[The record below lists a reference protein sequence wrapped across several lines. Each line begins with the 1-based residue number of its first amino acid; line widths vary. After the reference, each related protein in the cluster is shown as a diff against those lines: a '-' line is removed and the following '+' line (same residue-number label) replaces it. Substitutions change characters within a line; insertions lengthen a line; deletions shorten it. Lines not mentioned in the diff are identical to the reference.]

1 MAKKTIANLTAS
13 DLEGKRV
20 LVRVDFNVPMD
31 GGKITDDTRI
41 RAALPTINELTSK
54 GAKVVLCSH
63 MGRPKGEVKDSL
75 RLTAVGVRLSELM
88 GKNVVKCDDCIGD
101 AVTTAVNGLNNG
113 DVALLENL
121 RF

>member
-75 RLTAVGVRLSELM
+75 RLTAVGVRLSELL

-101 AVTTAVNGLNNG
+101 AVTTAVNGLI
-113 DVALLENL
+113 
-121 RF
+121 